1 MKWINKTN
9 FHEHSHNFQNH
20 GDNFIP
26 HRTFNLRPVSR
37 GLLLIKTSII
47 LKNKIESN
55 IVIILI
61 LILISIKNNYNHHN
75 KTGTT
80 NTV

>member
-1 MKWINKTN
+1 MKWINTTN
-9 FHEHSHNFQNH
+9 FHEHLHNFQNH
-20 GDNFIP
+20 SDNFIP

-47 LKNKIESN
+47 LKHKIESN
-55 IVIILI
+55 IVII

-75 KTGTT
+75 KTGIT
-80 NTV
+80 NIV